1 MALGRTNCFIMKAD
15 GSGGSGVTTVDLP
28 THPASIAYNAKNQNV
43 DIALTYS
50 STDFVSGVR
59 VAFKTGAYPEN
70 PDDGE
75 FVEVEGAAET
85 VNVPNLANGA
95 TYYFRVFLYR
105 EVSGVKYFQSDI
117 TNARASCIP
126 RAVEISGITP
136 MVEAA
141 DHIVITESGT
151 FTLTANAGT
160 KIIIGSAGAG
170 QNGGFVAEHTISAD
184 VVNETCTLTVS
195 AARKA
200 NSSKLVVGSNSYD
213 CGATEQIVQ
222 SKWGPIGGKGGGP
235 VNTTYGSIGDN
246 VTGAGGGRGGVWW
259 PSVSDSGSYYRG
271 GVGGNHGNYG
281 NYGGCGYNWDN
292 NKGAATDGK
301 CGKAGASTEKSCNY
315 SDMTLGNGGGGG
327 YASGGGAGARS
338 KCESDYYDGG
348 STGTAGTGIMIIQW
362 D

>member
-1 MALGRTNCFIMKAD
+1 MIGRTNAVCVISGG
-15 GSGGSGVTTVDLP
+15 GSGGVTTVDLP
-28 THPASIAYNAKNQNV
+28 THPASISHNAKNQNV
-43 DIALTYS
+43 DIALTYT

-59 VAFKTGAYPEN
+59 VAYKTGAYPEN

-75 FVEVEGAAET
+75 FVDAEGAAET
-85 VNVPNLANGA
+85 VNVPNLSNGA

-105 EVSGVKYFQSDI
+105 EVGGVKYFQSDI
-117 TNARASCIP
+117 TNARTSCIP

-160 KIIIGSAGAG
+160 KIIIGSAGED
-170 QNGGFVAEHTISAD
+170 QIGGFVAEHTIAAD

-195 AARKA
+195 AARTA

-222 SKWGPIGGKGGGP
+222 SKWGPIGGRGG
-235 VNTTYGSIGDN
+235 NAGSGN
-246 VTGAGGGRGGVWW
+246 ENGGNGTGAGGGGG
-259 PSVSDSGSYYRG
+259 SGGINTTG
-271 GVGGNHGNYG
+271 GVGGNRYRYG
-281 NYGGCGYNWDN
+281 NHGGNGGSKSSGSDGSSGKGGACGYKN
-292 NKGAATDGK
+292 NNT
-301 CGKAGASTEKSCNY
+301 AGS
-315 SDMTLGNGGGGG
+315 GGGGGG
-327 YASGGGAGARS
+327 YSSGGGRGSIYTTSEPATNG
-338 KCESDYYDGG
+338 KDGEP
-348 STGTAGTGIMIIQW
+348 GTGIIVIEW

>member
-1 MALGRTNCFIMKAD
+1 MIGRTNAVCVT
-15 GSGGSGVTTVDLP
+15 SGGVTTVDLP

-117 TNARASCIP
+117 TNARASCVP

-170 QNGGFVAEHTISAD
+170 QNGGFVTEHTISAD

-222 SKWGPIGGKGGGP
+222 SKWGPIGGKGGAAYNDG
-235 VNTTYGSIGDN
+235 
-246 VTGAGGGRGGVWW
+246 TGAGGGGGGCDW
-259 PSVSDSGSYYRG
+259 SNTKRDAGK
-271 GVGGNHGNYG
+271 GGNNGGYGNFGGNGRKYG
-281 NYGGCGYNWDN
+281 NYGFD
-292 NKGAATDGK
+292 
-301 CGKAGASTEKSCNY
+301 GASGKGGQKGENEV
-315 SDMTLGNGGGGG
+315 GPGGGGG
-327 YASGGGAGARS
+327 FSAGGGKGAEGTVQS
-338 KCESDYYDGG
+338 SDPPKTLCGDDGEP
-348 STGTAGTGIMIIQW
+348 GTGIIVIEW